1 MSTVTTKSTVKT
13 IKVSLKTSN
22 SDRYKKALS
31 ILSSILPQHLTE
43 KEMKIVALLYE
54 MGPDR
59 VLTTEKRR
67 QIRETME
74 MSGHDMNNYVRQ
86 LKIKSVL
93 YEAEPK
99 VVRLNRL
106 LDITLPPNEGFV
118 LAFIVSVE

>member
-1 MSTVTTKSTVKT
+1 
-13 IKVSLKTSN
+13 
-22 SDRYKKALS
+22 
-31 ILSSILPQHLTE
+31 
-43 KEMKIVALLYE
+43 
-54 MGPDR
+54 
-59 VLTTEKRR
+59 
-67 QIRETME
+67 
-74 MSGHDMNNYVRQ
+74 MNNYVRQ